1 MRRLALHHTHL
12 TISKMRKSCFPR
24 EGERPT
30 KRVLAPS
37 MSALLTGSRL
47 SRRKLPGLLWSQ
59 PETGVGGP
67 DNRSP
72 IPGVPQDPVTAG
84 SFEAPKDARS
94 GKASPAASRAFL
106 QRSVFP
112 NQFRGY
118 LAGKDGGG
126 WLGKGAEEGVGR
138 RAPKLQ
144 TAQLQLQVSGL
155 SLEAI
160 INLRFI
166 FIGELE
172 SRLTL
177 AKQGSL
183 SRPWMR
189 LNAGDYFCRKALQA
203 RLL

>member
-94 GKASPAASRAFL
+94 GKASPASQPSFPPALSL
-106 QRSVFP
+106 PQPVQRVSSW
-112 NQFRGY
+112 QRWRGV
-118 LAGKDGGG
+118 AGEGGG
-126 WLGKGAEEGVGR
+126 GR
-138 RAPKLQ
+138 GGQASAKTPDCT
-144 TAQLQLQVSGL
+144 TAASSVWP
-155 SLEAI
+155 
-160 INLRFI
+160 
-166 FIGELE
+166 
-172 SRLTL
+172 L
-177 AKQGSL
+177 ARGH
-183 SRPWMR
+183 
-189 LNAGDYFCRKALQA
+189 N
-203 RLL
+203 